1 MVRARM
7 QDPFGEIFRHFKAK
21 APQTKEKLL
30 IWICK
35 YTNN

>member
-21 APQTKEKLL
+21 APQTKEKFLV
-30 IWICK
+30 
-35 YTNN
+35 